1 MRLYIIV
8 TKEWIALL
16 PDIERKLLRILYN
29 FFAQK
34 RRMPTMN
41 ELEVKTGRSVTDI
54 KVGLLSLEKDNYIL
68 WDDKSSLRDIVIL
81 EGWERGQ
88 TRPMSSGDANRYFTE
103 Y

>member
-1 MRLYIIV
+1 M
-8 TKEWIALL
+8 L
-16 PDIERKLLRILYN
+16 PDIERKLLHILYN

-41 ELEVKTGRSVTDI
+41 ELEIKTGRSVTDI
-54 KVGLLSLEKDNYIL
+54 KAGLLALEKDNYIT
-68 WDDKSSLRDIVIL
+68 WEDKSNTQHIVVL

-88 TRPMSSGDANRYFTE
+88 IRPMSAGDASRYFTE